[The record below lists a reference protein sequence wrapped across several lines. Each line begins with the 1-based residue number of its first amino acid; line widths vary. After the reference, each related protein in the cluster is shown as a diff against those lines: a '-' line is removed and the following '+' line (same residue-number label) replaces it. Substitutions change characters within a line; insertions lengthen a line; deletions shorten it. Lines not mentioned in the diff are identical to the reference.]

1 MPGMQWLTLVSEDA
15 GVQRLKADNRSPATT
30 PNVDAVAPY
39 PVVHAPGGGEHQE
52 RAQQA
57 APADRRR
64 NDDRRQ
70 AERRLKQVPVIL
82 DTRSKH
88 DRRGLENRRTPPD
101 ATATPVR
108 RRINLYA

>member
-1 MPGMQWLTLVSEDA
+1 MQWLTLVSEDA

-39 PVVHAPGGGEHQE
+39 PVVHAAAGGEHRE

-57 APADRRR
+57 PVDRRR

-70 AERRLKQVPVIL
+70 GERRREQVPVIL

-88 DRRGLENRRTPPD
+88 DRRSLENRRMTTAH
-101 ATATPVR
+101 ATAAPLR